1 MIKSAGNRISPSEIE
16 DAAVECDGVAEAVAL
31 GVKDARL
38 GEAIVLIVRGNGDDD
53 ALRKHLRNELPN
65 FMHPARLIW
74 RDALPRNPNGK
85 LDRVALANEIAQ
97 EVTS

>member
-1 MIKSAGNRISPSEIE
+1 MTT
-16 DAAVECDGVAEAVAL
+16 
-31 GVKDARL
+31 
-38 GEAIVLIVRGNGDDD
+38 
-53 ALRKHLRNELPN
+53 ALRAHLRAELPN
-65 FMHPARLIW
+65 FMQPARIVW